1 MGLFDPIS
9 TAMTGVDASE
19 TWLNAVSDNI
29 ANMNDVT
36 SPSQAA
42 YQERFVIMQAV
53 PGQSG
58 GTGNGAASDATI
70 GSGVAVT
77 GVALGSPDGVL
88 EPDPTSPLAD
98 KDGMVRAADVDLGQ
112 QMTNMMLAQRG
123 YEANL
128 ATITQAENAYQAALG
143 LKV

>member
-1 MGLFDPIS
+1 MES
-9 TAMTGVDASE
+9 
-19 TWLNAVSDNI
+19 
-29 ANMNDVT
+29 
-36 SPSQAA
+36 
-42 YQERFVIMQAV
+42 
-53 PGQSG
+53 
-58 GTGNGAASDATI
+58 
-70 GSGVAVT
+70 
-77 GVALGSPDGVL
+77 
-88 EPDPTSPLAD
+88 DPTNPLAD